1 MIFNA
6 VCAQQSDE
14 HVVLSFAASAADVLH
29 FATIDRIGRD
39 AQGELSGFQ
48 RPQVAAHIREIR
60 DYLEKPNAVLPNPIV
75 VAFTDRVRVESLD
88 GGLARLH
95 IDMSAGTPGLV
106 VDGQQRLSALAEVD
120 RNFQIFVSALICRDE
135 AELRRQFVL
144 INNTKPLPKSLIY
157 ELLPTVDNLPPRL
170 SRRSTAADITARLNF
185 ENTSLRGYIKQH
197 TAPEGMSE
205 QLGGRKLLA
214 PALVGK
220 RLVEMAWLEGVR
232 KRAQKNV
239 CSASGRCLLALPEIV
254 EQGRKLARESIAQLR
269 QRAFKAPVR
278 TAKQKLD
285 IGGDWPIDRDP
296 PDEVGFAGSR
306 FALNHAKSMFARW
319 IGQRLEHGMLVLPTE
334 LGRVAAG
341 DVEPFDGS
349 VCREE
354 DGVIALQCFGDE
366 DRASIFRSPT
376 GGDRAHAGPP
386 GKRITVVKASI
397 G

>member
-1 MIFNA
+1 MPSTDPMIFNA

-197 TAPEGMSE
+197 TAPEGMIADTVVQKIIMESLTNGILRSLIQGPKGIERCVRLVSNFFDAVKKTFPEAWHGHKPATSRLLHGAGIQALGDVMEVLAERSE
-205 QLGGRKLLA
+205 ARTVEDFRVGLECLRGRTAWTDGEWNFDGETRRWKSLQNVNRDVALLKHY
-214 PALVGK
+214 LVGIVK
-220 RLVEMAWLEGVR
+220 IDQR
-232 KRAQKNV
+232 KRRK
-239 CSASGRCLLALPEIV
+239 SGAAPLLEPEA
-254 EQGRKLARESIAQLR
+254 ARS
-269 QRAFKAPVR
+269 
-278 TAKQKLD
+278 
-285 IGGDWPIDRDP
+285 
-296 PDEVGFAGSR
+296 
-306 FALNHAKSMFARW
+306 
-319 IGQRLEHGMLVLPTE
+319 
-334 LGRVAAG
+334 
-341 DVEPFDGS
+341 
-349 VCREE
+349 
-354 DGVIALQCFGDE
+354 
-366 DRASIFRSPT
+366 
-376 GGDRAHAGPP
+376 
-386 GKRITVVKASI
+386 
-397 G
+397 